1 MTTEP
6 RSKETKM
13 NKNQTSVEM
22 LRDEICGMICD
33 HNGGGSF
40 YSGKGTPELDT
51 DATEQDSLESLRG
64 TLTNTPHL
72 LSWAWRGLPPTA
84 EGQLAS
90 TRIFKMSLKPLTDR
104 GSGHS
109 GSMTGWLGSNLWALW
124 AGPASRSTEHVWGGG
139 ATRAR
144 LTVDASNLGD

>member
-1 MTTEP
+1 MTTTE
-6 RSKETKM
+6 
-13 NKNQTSVEM
+13 
-22 LRDEICGMICD
+22 
-33 HNGGGSF
+33 GGVFIQEKVPLS
-40 YSGKGTPELDT
+40 SDT

-72 LSWAWRGLPPTA
+72 LSWAWRGLPSTA

-139 ATRAR
+139 VTRTR
-144 LTVDASNLGD
+144 LTADASNLGDRCLRDSVGHCWATSAKTRGL